1 MSKIPKVISKLEKN
15 IQTLKK
21 YCTEMTKDRKREKK
35 HEREMKD
42 QSNGQETL
50 TDRMMEDMLEPEVD
64 RVREKY
70 ITVYGKPTNN
80 LL

>member
-21 YCTEMTKDRKREKK
+21 YCTEMTKDRQRQHK
-35 HEREMKD
+35 HDRKD

-70 ITVYGKPTNN
+70 ISVYGKPTNN